1 MLTHTRTLSVGQKA
15 GWGLADMGIVVFV
28 IVKQLLV
35 LSFLT
40 NYLNVPVGIAGLLTT
55 SVLIF
60 DIITDPIVGYLSD
73 RTHSRWGRRVPW
85 MVIGALIL
93 SGGIIGLFGVPQSLS
108 LLGTLIWV
116 GGFFALATVGFTMVA
131 IPYGA
136 TAGEMTQDP
145 KERSTM
151 MGFRMAFASVGILLG
166 GAVIPQLAGG
176 TRDGHFI
183 AAIYVAPIIILS
195 IWGSLWSTRTAPR
208 ILSPSARGFMSTWL
222 LVFKNKP
229 FVILVCLYGIMTLA
243 IALIT
248 AGLPFAAIYLI
259 FDSGNSLL
267 SPASSALG
275 ILSLLFACFV
285 FGSILSQAFWVWMS
299 ARFGKVSAL
308 IFGLFIYIIL
318 LVAIFVSLP
327 SVDIMLIAILFVVAG
342 MTNGAYQQIP
352 WAIYPDLMDI
362 TRSETGDAIEGAF
375 SAIWL
380 FGQKVANAIAPLILS
395 LILALFGWRESG
407 EGFTDQVP
415 EALRALQNSITILP
429 AFILA
434 LAILG
439 LFYFSRYLSKYPP
452 RRNKK
457 NPLGGYSQRVNLF
470 FIVS

>member
-108 LLGTLIWV
+108 LSGTIIWV

-176 TRDGHFI
+176 TREGHFI

-299 ARFGKVSAL
+299 ARLGKVSAL
-308 IFGLFIYIIL
+308 IFGLVIYIIL
-318 LVAIFVSLP
+318 LIAIFVSLP

-362 TRSETGDAIEGAF
+362 TRSESGDAIEGAF

-452 RRNKK
+452 RRN
-457 NPLGGYSQRVNLF
+457 
-470 FIVS
+470 

>member
-108 LLGTLIWV
+108 LLGTIIWV

-299 ARFGKVSAL
+299 ARLGKVSAL
-308 IFGLFIYIIL
+308 IFGLVIYIIL
-318 LVAIFVSLP
+318 LVAIFINLP

-362 TRSETGDAIEGAF
+362 TRSESGDAIEGAF

-452 RRNKK
+452 RRN
-457 NPLGGYSQRVNLF
+457 
-470 FIVS
+470 

>member
-108 LLGTLIWV
+108 LLGTIIWV

-299 ARFGKVSAL
+299 ARLGKVSAL
-308 IFGLFIYIIL
+308 IFGLVIYIVL
-318 LVAIFVSLP
+318 LIAIFVSLP

-362 TRSETGDAIEGAF
+362 TRSESGDAIEGAF

-452 RRNKK
+452 RRN
-457 NPLGGYSQRVNLF
+457 
-470 FIVS
+470 

>member
-60 DIITDPIVGYLSD
+60 DIITDPIIGYLSD

-108 LLGTLIWV
+108 LFGTIIWV

-299 ARFGKVSAL
+299 ARLGKVSAL
-308 IFGLFIYIIL
+308 IFGLVFYIIL
-318 LVAIFVSLP
+318 LIAIFISLP

-362 TRSETGDAIEGAF
+362 TRSESGDAIEGAF

-429 AFILA
+429 AFILV

-452 RRNKK
+452 RR
-457 NPLGGYSQRVNLF
+457 S
-470 FIVS
+470 

>member
-108 LLGTLIWV
+108 LSGTIIWV

-176 TRDGHFI
+176 TREGHFI

-299 ARFGKVSAL
+299 ARLGKVSAL
-308 IFGLFIYIIL
+308 IFGLVIYIIL
-318 LVAIFVSLP
+318 LIAIFLSLP

-362 TRSETGDAIEGAF
+362 TRSESGDAIEGAF

-452 RRNKK
+452 RRN
-457 NPLGGYSQRVNLF
+457 
-470 FIVS
+470 

>member
-108 LLGTLIWV
+108 LSGTIIWV

-267 SPASSALG
+267 SPASTALG

-299 ARFGKVSAL
+299 ARLGKVSAL
-308 IFGLFIYIIL
+308 IFGLVIYIIL
-318 LVAIFVSLP
+318 LIAIFLSLP

-362 TRSETGDAIEGAF
+362 TRSESGDAIEGAF

-452 RRNKK
+452 RRN
-457 NPLGGYSQRVNLF
+457 
-470 FIVS
+470 

>member
-1 MLTHTRTLSVGQKA
+1 MLTDTRRLSVGQKA

-60 DIITDPIVGYLSD
+60 DIITDPIIGYLSD

-108 LLGTLIWV
+108 LFGTIIWV

-299 ARFGKVSAL
+299 ARLGKVSAL
-308 IFGLFIYIIL
+308 IFGLVIYIIL
-318 LVAIFVSLP
+318 LVAIFISLP

-342 MTNGAYQQIP
+342 ITNGAYQQIP

-362 TRSETGDAIEGAF
+362 TRSESGDAIEGAF

-452 RRNKK
+452 RRN
-457 NPLGGYSQRVNLF
+457 
-470 FIVS
+470 

>member
-299 ARFGKVSAL
+299 ARLGKVSAL
-308 IFGLFIYIIL
+308 IFGLVIYIIL
-318 LVAIFVSLP
+318 LIAIFLSLP

-362 TRSETGDAIEGAF
+362 TRSESGDAIEGAF

-452 RRNKK
+452 RRN
-457 NPLGGYSQRVNLF
+457 
-470 FIVS
+470 

>member
-108 LLGTLIWV
+108 LLGTIIWV
-116 GGFFALATVGFTMVA
+116 GVFFALATVGFTMVA

-151 MGFRMAFASVGILLG
+151 MGFRMAFASLGILLG

-176 TRDGHFI
+176 TREGHFI

-299 ARFGKVSAL
+299 ARFGKVGAL
-308 IFGLFIYIIL
+308 IFVLVIYIIL
-318 LVAIFVSLP
+318 LIAIFVNLP
-327 SVDIMLIAILFVVAG
+327 SVDIMLMAILFVVAG

-362 TRSETGDAIEGAF
+362 PRSESGDAIEGAF

-415 EALRALQNSITILP
+415 GALRALQNSITILP

-439 LFYFSRYLSKYPP
+439 LFYFSRYLGKYPP
-452 RRNKK
+452 RRN
-457 NPLGGYSQRVNLF
+457 
-470 FIVS
+470 

>member
-1 MLTHTRTLSVGQKA
+1 
-15 GWGLADMGIVVFV
+15 MGVVVFV

-108 LLGTLIWV
+108 LSGTIIWV

-176 TRDGHFI
+176 TREGHFI

-267 SPASSALG
+267 SPASTALG

-299 ARFGKVSAL
+299 ARLGKVGAL
-308 IFGLFIYIIL
+308 IFGLVIYIIL
-318 LVAIFVSLP
+318 LIAIFVNLP
-327 SVDIMLIAILFVVAG
+327 SVDIMLMAILFVVAG

-362 TRSETGDAIEGAF
+362 TRSESGDAIEGAF

-452 RRNKK
+452 TRN
-457 NPLGGYSQRVNLF
+457 
-470 FIVS
+470 

>member
-108 LLGTLIWV
+108 LSGTIIWV

-176 TRDGHFI
+176 TREGHFI

-267 SPASSALG
+267 SPASTALG

-299 ARFGKVSAL
+299 ARLGKVGAL
-308 IFGLFIYIIL
+308 IFGLVIYIIL
-318 LVAIFVSLP
+318 LIAIFVNLP
-327 SVDIMLIAILFVVAG
+327 SVDIMLMAILFVVAG

-362 TRSETGDAIEGAF
+362 TRSESGDAIEGAF

-452 RRNKK
+452 TRN
-457 NPLGGYSQRVNLF
+457 
-470 FIVS
+470 

>member
-108 LLGTLIWV
+108 LLGTIIWV

-208 ILSPSARGFMSTWL
+208 ILSPSARGFISTWL

-299 ARFGKVSAL
+299 ARLGKVSAL
-308 IFGLFIYIIL
+308 IFGLVIYIIL
-318 LVAIFVSLP
+318 LVAIFISLP

-362 TRSETGDAIEGAF
+362 TRSESGDAIEGAF

-452 RRNKK
+452 RRN
-457 NPLGGYSQRVNLF
+457 
-470 FIVS
+470 

>member
-1 MLTHTRTLSVGQKA
+1 MLTHTRTLSVAQKA

-108 LLGTLIWV
+108 LSGTIIWV

-299 ARFGKVSAL
+299 ARLGKVSAL
-308 IFGLFIYIIL
+308 IFGLVIYIIL
-318 LVAIFVSLP
+318 LIAIFISLP

-362 TRSETGDAIEGAF
+362 TRSESGDAIEGAF

-452 RRNKK
+452 TRN
-457 NPLGGYSQRVNLF
+457 
-470 FIVS
+470 

>member
-93 SGGIIGLFGVPQSLS
+93 SGGIIGLFGVPQSLT
-108 LLGTLIWV
+108 LFGTLIWV

-299 ARFGKVSAL
+299 ARLGKVSAL
-308 IFGLFIYIIL
+308 IFGLVIYIIL
-318 LVAIFVSLP
+318 LIAIFLSLP

-362 TRSETGDAIEGAF
+362 TRSESGDAIEGAF

-415 EALRALQNSITILP
+415 GALRALQNSITILP

-452 RRNKK
+452 RRN
-457 NPLGGYSQRVNLF
+457 
-470 FIVS
+470 

>member
-108 LLGTLIWV
+108 LLGTIIWV

-299 ARFGKVSAL
+299 ARLGKVGAL
-308 IFGLFIYIIL
+308 IFGLVIYIIL
-318 LVAIFVSLP
+318 LIAIFVNLP
-327 SVDIMLIAILFVVAG
+327 SVDIMLMAILFVVAG

-362 TRSETGDAIEGAF
+362 TRSESGDAIEGAF

-452 RRNKK
+452 TRN
-457 NPLGGYSQRVNLF
+457 
-470 FIVS
+470 

>member
-108 LLGTLIWV
+108 LSGTIIWV

-176 TRDGHFI
+176 TREGHFI

-267 SPASSALG
+267 SPASTALG

-299 ARFGKVSAL
+299 ARLGKVGAL
-308 IFGLFIYIIL
+308 IFGLVIYIIL
-318 LVAIFVSLP
+318 LIAIFVNLP
-327 SVDIMLIAILFVVAG
+327 SVDIMLMAILFVVAG

-362 TRSETGDAIEGAF
+362 TRSESGDAIEGAF

-452 RRNKK
+452 RRN
-457 NPLGGYSQRVNLF
+457 
-470 FIVS
+470 

>member
-108 LLGTLIWV
+108 FLGTIIWV

-176 TRDGHFI
+176 TREGHFI

-267 SPASSALG
+267 SPASTALG

-299 ARFGKVSAL
+299 ARLGKVGAL
-308 IFGLFIYIIL
+308 IFGLVIYIIL
-318 LVAIFVSLP
+318 LIAIFVNLP
-327 SVDIMLIAILFVVAG
+327 SVDIMLMAILFVVAG

-362 TRSETGDAIEGAF
+362 TRSESGDAIEGAF

-452 RRNKK
+452 TRN
-457 NPLGGYSQRVNLF
+457 
-470 FIVS
+470 

>member
-1 MLTHTRTLSVGQKA
+1 MLTHTRTLPVGQKA

-108 LLGTLIWV
+108 LSGTIIWV

-176 TRDGHFI
+176 TREGHFI

-267 SPASSALG
+267 SPASTALG

-299 ARFGKVSAL
+299 ARLGKVGAL
-308 IFGLFIYIIL
+308 IFGLVIYIIL
-318 LVAIFVSLP
+318 LIAIFVNLP
-327 SVDIMLIAILFVVAG
+327 SVDIMLMAILFVVAG

-362 TRSETGDAIEGAF
+362 TRSESGDAIEGAF

-452 RRNKK
+452 TRN
-457 NPLGGYSQRVNLF
+457 
-470 FIVS
+470 

>member
-1 MLTHTRTLSVGQKA
+1 MLTHTRTLSVAQKA

-108 LLGTLIWV
+108 LSGTIIWV

-176 TRDGHFI
+176 TREGHFI
-183 AAIYVAPIIILS
+183 AAIYVAPIIILF

-267 SPASSALG
+267 SPASTALG

-299 ARFGKVSAL
+299 ARLGKVGAL
-308 IFGLFIYIIL
+308 IFGLVIYIIL
-318 LVAIFVSLP
+318 LIAIFVNLP
-327 SVDIMLIAILFVVAG
+327 SVDIMLMAILFVVAG

-362 TRSETGDAIEGAF
+362 TRSESGDAIEGAF

-452 RRNKK
+452 RRN
-457 NPLGGYSQRVNLF
+457 
-470 FIVS
+470 

>member
-1 MLTHTRTLSVGQKA
+1 
-15 GWGLADMGIVVFV
+15 MGIVVFV

-108 LLGTLIWV
+108 LSGTIIWV

-176 TRDGHFI
+176 TREGHFI

-267 SPASSALG
+267 SPASTALG

-299 ARFGKVSAL
+299 ARLGKVGAL
-308 IFGLFIYIIL
+308 IFGLVIYIIL
-318 LVAIFVSLP
+318 LIAIFVNLP
-327 SVDIMLIAILFVVAG
+327 SVDIMLMAILFVVAG

-362 TRSETGDAIEGAF
+362 TRSESGDAIEGAF

-452 RRNKK
+452 TRN
-457 NPLGGYSQRVNLF
+457 
-470 FIVS
+470 

>member
-1 MLTHTRTLSVGQKA
+1 MLTHTRTLSVAQKA

-60 DIITDPIVGYLSD
+60 DIITDPIIGYLSD

-108 LLGTLIWV
+108 LLGTIIWV

-176 TRDGHFI
+176 TREGHFI

-267 SPASSALG
+267 SPASTALG

-299 ARFGKVSAL
+299 ARLGKVSAL
-308 IFGLFIYIIL
+308 IFGLVIYIIL
-318 LVAIFVSLP
+318 LIAIFVSLP

-362 TRSETGDAIEGAF
+362 TRSESGDAIEGAF

-452 RRNKK
+452 TRN
-457 NPLGGYSQRVNLF
+457 
-470 FIVS
+470 

>member
-1 MLTHTRTLSVGQKA
+1 MQTDNRTLSIGQKA
-15 GWGLADMGIVVFV
+15 GWGLADMGVVVFV

-40 NYLNVPVGIAGLLTT
+40 NYLNVPVQIAGLLTT
-55 SVLIF
+55 SVLVF

-73 RTHSRWGRRVPW
+73 RTNSRWGRRVPW
-85 MVIGALIL
+85 MVIGAVIL
-93 SGGIIGLFGVPQSLS
+93 SGGIIGLFGVPQSFS
-108 LLGTLIWV
+108 MFGTIIWV
-116 GGFFALATVGFTMVA
+116 GSFFALATVGFTMVA

-145 KERSTM
+145 KERSSM
-151 MGFRMAFASVGILLG
+151 MGFRMAFASVGILVG

-176 TRDGHFI
+176 TREGHFT
-183 AAIYVAPIIILS
+183 AAIYIAPIIILS
-195 IWGSLWSTRTAPR
+195 IWGSLWATRQAPR
-208 ILSPSARGFMSTWL
+208 ILSPSNRGFISTWH

-259 FDSGNSLL
+259 FDDGNSLL

-285 FGSILSQAFWVWMS
+285 FGSILSQAFWVWLS
-299 ARFGKVSAL
+299 NRLGKVSAL

-318 LVAIFVSLP
+318 LIAIFLSLP
-327 SVDIMLIAILFVVAG
+327 SAEIMIIAMLFIIAG

-362 TRSETGDAIEGAF
+362 TRDVSGDAIEGAF

-380 FGQKVANAIAPLILS
+380 FGQKVANALAPLVLS
-395 LILALFGWRESG
+395 IILAFSGWKESSD
-407 EGFTDQVP
+407 GFTDQIP
-415 EALRALQNSITILP
+415 EALGALQNSITILP
-429 AFILA
+429 AFILV
-434 LAILG
+434 LAIMG
-439 LFYFSRYLSKYPP
+439 LFYFSRYL
-452 RRNKK
+452 RNYW
-457 NPLGGYSQRVNLF
+457 P
-470 FIVS
+470 I

>member
-108 LLGTLIWV
+108 LLGTIIWV

-267 SPASSALG
+267 SPASTALG

-299 ARFGKVSAL
+299 ARLGKVSAL
-308 IFGLFIYIIL
+308 IFGLVIYIVL
-318 LVAIFVSLP
+318 LIAIFVSLP

-362 TRSETGDAIEGAF
+362 TRSESGDAIEGAF

-452 RRNKK
+452 RRN
-457 NPLGGYSQRVNLF
+457 
-470 FIVS
+470 

>member
-108 LLGTLIWV
+108 LSGTIIWV

-243 IALIT
+243 IALMT

-267 SPASSALG
+267 SPASTALG

-299 ARFGKVSAL
+299 ARLGKVSAL
-308 IFGLFIYIIL
+308 IFGLVIYIIL
-318 LVAIFVSLP
+318 LIAIFLSLP

-415 EALRALQNSITILP
+415 GALRALQNSITILP

-452 RRNKK
+452 RRN
-457 NPLGGYSQRVNLF
+457 
-470 FIVS
+470 

>member
-108 LLGTLIWV
+108 LSGTIIWV

-299 ARFGKVSAL
+299 ARLGKVSAL
-308 IFGLFIYIIL
+308 IFGLVIYIVL
-318 LVAIFVSLP
+318 LIAIFVSLP

-362 TRSETGDAIEGAF
+362 TRSESGDAIEGAF

-452 RRNKK
+452 TRN
-457 NPLGGYSQRVNLF
+457 
-470 FIVS
+470 

>member
-1 MLTHTRTLSVGQKA
+1 MLTHTQTLSVAQKA

-108 LLGTLIWV
+108 LLGTIIWV
-116 GGFFALATVGFTMVA
+116 GVFFALATVGFTMVA

-176 TRDGHFI
+176 TREGHFI

-267 SPASSALG
+267 SPASTALG

-299 ARFGKVSAL
+299 ARLGKVGAL
-308 IFGLFIYIIL
+308 IFGLVIYIIL
-318 LVAIFVSLP
+318 LIAIFVNLP
-327 SVDIMLIAILFVVAG
+327 SVDIMLMAILFVVAG

-362 TRSETGDAIEGAF
+362 TRSESGDAIEGAF

-452 RRNKK
+452 TRN
-457 NPLGGYSQRVNLF
+457 
-470 FIVS
+470 

>member
-108 LLGTLIWV
+108 LLGTIIWV

-183 AAIYVAPIIILS
+183 AAIYVAPIIVLS

-299 ARFGKVSAL
+299 ARLGKVSAL
-308 IFGLFIYIIL
+308 IFGLVIYIIL
-318 LVAIFVSLP
+318 LVAIFISLP

-362 TRSETGDAIEGAF
+362 TRSESGDAIEGAF

-452 RRNKK
+452 RRN
-457 NPLGGYSQRVNLF
+457 
-470 FIVS
+470 

>member
-259 FDSGNSLL
+259 FDGGNSLL

-299 ARFGKVSAL
+299 ARLGKVSAL
-308 IFGLFIYIIL
+308 IFGLVIYIIL
-318 LVAIFVSLP
+318 LIAIFLSLP

-362 TRSETGDAIEGAF
+362 TRSESGDAIEGAF

-452 RRNKK
+452 RRN
-457 NPLGGYSQRVNLF
+457 
-470 FIVS
+470 

>member
-1 MLTHTRTLSVGQKA
+1 MLTHTRTLSVAQKA

-108 LLGTLIWV
+108 LSGTIIWV

-176 TRDGHFI
+176 TREGHFI

-299 ARFGKVSAL
+299 ARFGKVGAL
-308 IFGLFIYIIL
+308 IFGLVIYIIL
-318 LVAIFVSLP
+318 LIAIFVNLP
-327 SVDIMLIAILFVVAG
+327 SVDIMLMAILFVVAG

-362 TRSETGDAIEGAF
+362 TRSESGDAIEGAF

-452 RRNKK
+452 RRN
-457 NPLGGYSQRVNLF
+457 
-470 FIVS
+470 

>member
-60 DIITDPIVGYLSD
+60 DIITDPIIGYLSD

-108 LLGTLIWV
+108 FLGTIIWV

-229 FVILVCLYGIMTLA
+229 FVILVCIYGIMTLA

-267 SPASSALG
+267 SPASTALG

-299 ARFGKVSAL
+299 ARLGKVGAL
-308 IFGLFIYIIL
+308 IFGLVIYIIL
-318 LVAIFVSLP
+318 LIAIFVNLP
-327 SVDIMLIAILFVVAG
+327 SVDIMLMAILFVVAG

-362 TRSETGDAIEGAF
+362 TRSESGDAIEGAF

-452 RRNKK
+452 TRN
-457 NPLGGYSQRVNLF
+457 
-470 FIVS
+470 

>member
-1 MLTHTRTLSVGQKA
+1 MLTHTRTLSVAQKA

-108 LLGTLIWV
+108 LSGTIIWV

-176 TRDGHFI
+176 TREGHFI

-267 SPASSALG
+267 SPASTALG

-299 ARFGKVSAL
+299 ARLGKVGAL
-308 IFGLFIYIIL
+308 IFGLVTYIIL
-318 LVAIFVSLP
+318 LIAIFVNLP
-327 SVDIMLIAILFVVAG
+327 SVDIMLMAILFVVAG

-362 TRSETGDAIEGAF
+362 TRSESGDAIEGAF

-452 RRNKK
+452 TRN
-457 NPLGGYSQRVNLF
+457 
-470 FIVS
+470 

>member
-28 IVKQLLV
+28 IVKQFLV
-35 LSFLT
+35 LSFFT

-108 LLGTLIWV
+108 LLGTIIWV

-222 LVFKNKP
+222 LVFRNKP

-299 ARFGKVSAL
+299 ARLGKVSAL
-308 IFGLFIYIIL
+308 IFGLVIYIIL
-318 LVAIFVSLP
+318 LVAIFISLP

-342 MTNGAYQQIP
+342 TTNGAYQQIP

-362 TRSETGDAIEGAF
+362 TRSESGDAIEGAF

-407 EGFTDQVP
+407 DGFTDQVP

-452 RRNKK
+452 RRN
-457 NPLGGYSQRVNLF
+457 
-470 FIVS
+470 

>member
-108 LLGTLIWV
+108 LSGTIIWV

-299 ARFGKVSAL
+299 ARLGKVSAL
-308 IFGLFIYIIL
+308 IFGLVIYIIL
-318 LVAIFVSLP
+318 LIAIFVSLP

-362 TRSETGDAIEGAF
+362 TRSESGDAIEGAF

-452 RRNKK
+452 TRN
-457 NPLGGYSQRVNLF
+457 
-470 FIVS
+470 